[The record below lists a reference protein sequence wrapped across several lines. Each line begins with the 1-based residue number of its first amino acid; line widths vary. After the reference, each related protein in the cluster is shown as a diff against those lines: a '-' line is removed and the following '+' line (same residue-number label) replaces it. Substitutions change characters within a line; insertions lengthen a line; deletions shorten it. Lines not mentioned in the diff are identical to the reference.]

1 MYHRRGERPVTER
14 TRTRTPG
21 GQRLGRLPALTRRL
35 PPASL
40 RIPLPEFSMRVAA
53 FLALSL
59 VALVP
64 ASAQQPAASA
74 PHSDV
79 SPEDRLIH
87 DQMLVMDTHLDVPSR
102 FRTGWDLGELHHF
115 AEDNS
120 QVDLPRMEQG
130 GLDGGFFV
138 IYTAQGELT
147 PAGYRQARD
156 AALLRAQEIHR
167 MLGAHRDRIALVTT
181 ADEGEAAWRAG
192 KRLAYISIENSWPLG
207 DDLSLLQ
214 TFYNLGVRMAG
225 PVHSR
230 DNQLADSTTGQG
242 RWRGLSPLGR
252 RWVAEMNRLG
262 MLVDVS
268 HSSDAAFDQM
278 VALSR
283 VPVIASH
290 SGPSAINEHPRNL
303 DDDRMR
309 RLARSGG
316 VMFLNSLFLAP
327 HDTSEE
333 RSRLEERQLRWGQ
346 LNAQERRQLLTDRAA
361 LEARQPFQQAD
372 FDLYMRALLHSVRV
386 MGVDHVG
393 LGADWDGGGGVRGM
407 EDVSLL
413 PRITARLRREG
424 MAEADIAKIM
434 GGNLMRVLRQAEAG
448 RQPR

>member
-1 MYHRRGERPVTER
+1 M
-14 TRTRTPG
+14 
-21 GQRLGRLPALTRRL
+21 RRL
-35 PPASL
+35 PF
-40 RIPLPEFSMRVAA
+40 LP
-53 FLALSL
+53 LALLLAAPTYAQPQS
-59 VALVP
+59 ASP
-64 ASAQQPAASA
+64 AQPMLG
-74 PHSDV
+74 DV
-79 SPEDRLIH
+79 SPEDRLLH
-87 DQMLVMDTHLDVPSR
+87 DQMLVMDTHLDTPSR
-102 FRTGWDLGELHHF
+102 FHTGWDFGDLHHF

-138 IYTAQGELT
+138 IYTAQGDLT
-147 PAGYRQARD
+147 PAGYADARGK
-156 AALLRAQEIHR
+156 ALLRAAEIHR
-167 MLGAHRDRIALVTT
+167 MLGAHRDKIALVTT
-181 ADEGEAAWRAG
+181 ADEGERAWREG

-207 DDLSLLQ
+207 TDLSLLE
-214 TFYNLGVRMAG
+214 TFHRLGVRMAG

-230 DNQLADSTTGQG
+230 DNQFADSTTGEG
-242 RWRGLSPLGR
+242 RWKGLSPLGK

-278 VALSR
+278 LTLSR
-283 VPVIASH
+283 APVVASH
-290 SGPSAINEHPRNL
+290 SGPAAINEHPRNL

-327 HDTSEE
+327 HDTSKE
-333 RSRLEERQLRWGQ
+333 RDAIEQRQQRWAQ
-346 LNAQERRQLLTDRAA
+346 LNALERRQLLADRAA
-361 LEARQPFQQAD
+361 LEARQPFQQAT
-372 FDLYMRALLHSVRV
+372 FDTYMRAMLHSIRV

-424 MAEADIAKIM
+424 YSEADIAKIM
-434 GGNLMRVLRQAEAG
+434 GGNLMRVMRAAEAAKA
-448 RQPR
+448 R